1 MRKYSQTPVHF
12 DLSTTLNFLALN
24 PTLRS
29 PRMLRSVESNNLI
42 NLTDRF
48 QSYERILQ
56 RLERSLQ
63 PTEWKTVRKL
73 LGWMVCAKRP
83 LKWREI
89 QAAVSMDVQNQMI
102 DFEGMSLRGSVE
114 GYCGSLIQVLSG
126 DRVELV
132 HTTAKM

>member
-1 MRKYSQTPVHF
+1 MIK
-12 DLSTTLNFLALN
+12 
-24 PTLRS
+24 
-29 PRMLRSVESNNLI
+29 
-42 NLTDRF
+42 LTDCF
-48 QSYERILQ
+48 HSYERILQ

-73 LGWMVCAKRP
+73 LGWIVCAKRP

-89 QAAVSMDVQNQMI
+89 QAAVSMDVEEQAI
-102 DFEGMSLRGSVE
+102 DFDGLGLRGSVE
-114 GYCGSLIQVLSG
+114 DYCGSLIQVLPG